1 MAKVP
6 MVTRT
11 IKTTTA
17 IILCLDIDSG
27 EPCNRSFTL
36 PRERKNEKEIL
47 KAVAPMLKH
56 EPSIKPVHVVDTV
69 INEQLYGMSEA
80 DFLIHAVP
88 ITKSAEP
95 TDELTGEPQR
105 I

>member
-17 IILCLDIDSG
+17 IVLCLDIDSG

-47 KAVAPMLKH
+47 KAITPMLKD
-56 EPSIKPVHVVDTV
+56 EPNIKPVHVVDTV
-69 INEQLYGMSEA
+69 INEQLYGMPETE
-80 DFLIHAVP
+80 FLSHASP
-88 ITKSAEP
+88 ITKSAADAD
-95 TDELTGEPQR
+95 TTN
-105 I
+105 

>member
-17 IILCLDIDSG
+17 IVLCLDIDSG

-36 PRERKNEKEIL
+36 PREQNNEKQIL
-47 KAVAPMLKH
+47 KAVAPLLED
-56 EPSIKPVHVVDTV
+56 EPNVKPVHVVDTV
-69 INEQLYGMSEA
+69 INEQLYGMPETE
-80 DFLIHAVP
+80 FLAH
-88 ITKSAEP
+88 AEP
-95 TDELTGEPQR
+95 IAKTIEPSESNT
-105 I
+105 

>member
-1 MAKVP
+1 

-36 PRERKNEKEIL
+36 PREQKNEKQIL
-47 KAVAPMLKH
+47 KAVAPMLKY

-69 INEQLYGMSEA
+69 VNEQLYGMPET
-80 DFLIHAVP
+80 DFLTYAVP
-88 ITKSAEP
+88 ITKSTEP
-95 TDELTGEPQR
+95 SESNN
-105 I
+105 

>member
-36 PRERKNEKEIL
+36 PRERNNEKDIL
-47 KAVAPMLKH
+47 KAVTPMLRN
-56 EPSIKPVHVVDTV
+56 EPSIKPVHVVYTI
-69 INEQLYGMSEA
+69 INEQLYGMPES

-95 TDELTGEPQR
+95 SESNN
-105 I
+105 

>member
-11 IKTTTA
+11 IKTTEA

-47 KAVAPMLKH
+47 KAITPMLKD
-56 EPSIKPVHVVDTV
+56 EPNIKPVHVVDTV
-69 INEQLYGMSEA
+69 INEQLYGMPETE
-80 DFLIHAVP
+80 FLSHASP
-88 ITKSAEP
+88 ITKSAADAD
-95 TDELTGEPQR
+95 TTN
-105 I
+105 